1 MGSNLGLWVYRE
13 GHIVPGEPGFDTEY
27 RVATP
32 GYFATM
38 GIPLRAGRLFEEHD
52 DAHAACC
59 AVINEA
65 AARRIFPGEDQWANA
80 SKWGHRRTVRRV
92 TVVGVVGNVRHV
104 GLDIEPRPEIYRPY
118 AISPLGNPILVIRT
132 AGDPAALTATL
143 AAKVRVDAAMPA
155 YNVFPMQALVDRS
168 TAERR
173 FVTLLLSGFA
183 LAAMLLASV
192 GVYGTVAQA
201 VAQRTP
207 EIGLRMAL
215 GASSASALMLV
226 LRDGVRLTALG
237 LGLGAILAAVS
248 PDSTYAE
255 LTVRSPA
262 A

>member
-1 MGSNLGLWVYRE
+1 MGK
-13 GHIVPGEPGFDTEY
+13 
-27 RVATP
+27 RVK
-32 GYFATM
+32 M
-38 GIPLRAGRLFEEHD
+38 GPSPDRS
-52 DAHAACC
+52 
-59 AVINEA
+59 
-65 AARRIFPGEDQWANA
+65 PW
-80 SKWGHRRTVRRV
+80 V

-168 TAERR
+168 TAELR
-173 FVTLLLSGFA
+173 FVMKLLCGFA
-183 LAAMLLASV
+183 QEAMLHAAV
-192 GVYGTVAQA
+192 GEYGTVAQA

-237 LGLGAILAAVS
+237 LGLGAILAAV
-248 PDSTYAE
+248 
-255 LTVRSPA
+255 LTRLMRNLLFEVQPLDGWSFAAAAVVLAAIALVASYISGAPGGACRSDGGTA
-262 A
+262 